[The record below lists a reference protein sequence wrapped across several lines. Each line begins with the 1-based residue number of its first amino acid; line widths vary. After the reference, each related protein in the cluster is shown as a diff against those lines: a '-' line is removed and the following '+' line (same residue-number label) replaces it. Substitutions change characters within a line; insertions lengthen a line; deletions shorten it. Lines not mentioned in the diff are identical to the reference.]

1 MKTKHGRR
9 YILVAAL
16 MLLGGFE
23 SLGIAQSPGS
33 AAIQAEV
40 RAAWDE
46 YLRALSAGRAD
57 TIADRVYLAPSF
69 YIAATGMEVAKT
81 PAEVR
86 AHFETLIKNLGP
98 NYQRSETKSANIC
111 VLNDTAAVL
120 SGQFIRYRKDGS
132 VLSEL
137 AGTYVL
143 AKTAEGWRIVAQMGH
158 SPDRILK
165 CGS

>member
-1 MKTKHGRR
+1 MKHGRQCV
-9 YILVAAL
+9 LVAAL
-16 MLLGGFE
+16 MLLNGFE
-23 SLGIAQSPGS
+23 SLGLTQSPGS

-40 RAAWDE
+40 RATWDE

-57 TIADRVYLAPSF
+57 TIADRVYLAPSL
-69 YIAATGMEVAKT
+69 YIAATGMEVSKT
-81 PAEVR
+81 PADVR
-86 AHFETLIKNLGP
+86 AHFETLIKALDP
-98 NYQRSETKSANIC
+98 DYQRSETKFANIC

-143 AKTAEGWRIVAQMGH
+143 AKTAEGWRIVTQMGH